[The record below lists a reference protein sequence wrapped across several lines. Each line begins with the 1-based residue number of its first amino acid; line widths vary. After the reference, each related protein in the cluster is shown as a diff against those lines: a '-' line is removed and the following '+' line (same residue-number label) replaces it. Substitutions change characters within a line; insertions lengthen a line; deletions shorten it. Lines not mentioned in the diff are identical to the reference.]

1 MYEKIPEMLQFW
13 EFWEIS
19 AAILRILTDQSTHSV
34 RFLKILGGTLQNPP
48 RVLGQRRLVPCRI
61 GRDQIMAIS
70 PTKNCTISVLK
81 LATPSSSYPLVMTNI
96 AIENGDL

>member
-1 MYEKIPEMLQFW
+1 MPMYEKIPEMLQFW

-19 AAILRILTDQSTHSV
+19 AAILRILTDQSTHPV

-70 PTKNCTISVLK
+70 PTKK
-81 LATPSSSYPLVMTNI
+81 LHDFCAKTSYPIQQLPS
-96 AIENGDL
+96 GYD